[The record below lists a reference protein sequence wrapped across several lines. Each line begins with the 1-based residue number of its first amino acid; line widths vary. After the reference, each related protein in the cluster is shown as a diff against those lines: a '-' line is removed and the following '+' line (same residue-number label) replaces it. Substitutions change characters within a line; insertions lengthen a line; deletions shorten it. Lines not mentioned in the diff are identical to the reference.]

1 LLALV
6 RLFAKRNPD
15 EIWDFVLG
23 NYRKISGYEAVA
35 LFMSQQKRRKFVT
48 VMFDTKSLDDMQSF
62 IVDQTVKCPEISDT
76 RTIPLMQPV
85 FLPIPKERPHDIERY
100 SVTVKVHPSGY
111 RHVYEAIIGD
121 THDPDLFAWYVAYA
135 LGEYDVV
142 CSVFAKGKKEIDRFS
157 RTLRKLR
164 GVSNV
169 TAWPLKRTKIIT
181 TEDEWNRLR
190 VRLLYRP
197 GWLTQELEEKMLVD
211 YDLSVAQ
218 YSSMG

>member
-1 LLALV
+1 LLTLV
-6 RLFAKRNPD
+6 RLFAARDPD

-23 NYRKISGYEAVA
+23 NYKGIAGYGAVP
-35 LFMSQQKRRKFVT
+35 LFMSQQRRRKFVT
-48 VMFDTKSLDDMQSF
+48 VMFETKSLDDMQSF
-62 IVDQTVKCPEISDT
+62 IVDQTAKCAEISDT
-76 RTIPLMQPV
+76 RTIPLMKPV

-100 SVTVKVHPSGY
+100 SVTVKAHPSQS
-111 RHVYEAIIGD
+111 RAVYEAIIGE
-121 THDPDLFAWYVAYA
+121 THDPNLFAWYVAYA

-142 CSVFAKGKKEIDRFS
+142 CSVFAKGKKQIDRFS

-169 TAWPLKRTKIIT
+169 TAWPLKRTQIIT

-197 GWLTQELEEKMLVD
+197 GWLTQELEKEMLLE

-218 YSSMG
+218 YSSIG